1 MEREGRKLE
10 RWRKKKERKRND
22 HGGGDS
28 VIWFLLRRYISEQK
42 SDTQNLFIF
51 NKIDSIK

>member
-28 VIWFLLRRYISEQK
+28 VI
-42 SDTQNLFIF
+42 
-51 NKIDSIK
+51 